1 MLIDQLII
9 SLQEYWIINR
19 DNQSKSDEIIDWI
32 ETYWELAFK
41 KENIKWHVT
50 GSLLIMN
57 EEKTKVL
64 LMFHKKLQLWLQF
77 GGHADGEIDIENVA
91 IREFH
96 EESGIETEPMI
107 IGWIFNVDVHDIPEN
122 RGTPMHKHFDIL
134 YLGSIPENTPF
145 IRQESEVDDIR
156 WFDVLWIEKYIG
168 EKRMLDMMNQ
178 IKIMSHV

>member
-1 MLIDQLII
+1 MLIDQLIL
-9 SLQEYWIINR
+9 SLREYWKINTE
-19 DNQSKSDEIIDWI
+19 NQFKSDEIIDWI
-32 ETYWELAFK
+32 RKYWELAFK

-64 LMFHKKLQLWLQF
+64 LMFHKKLQMWLQF
-77 GGHADGEIDIENVA
+77 GWHADGEIDIENVA

-96 EESGIETEPMI
+96 EESGIEIEPRI
-107 IGWIFNVDVHDIPEN
+107 IGWIFDVDIHDIPEN

-134 YLGSIPENTPF
+134 YLGSISENTLF
-145 IRQESEVDDIR
+145 SRQESEVDDIR
-156 WFDVLWIEKYIG
+156 WFDILWIEKYIG
-168 EKRMLDMMNQ
+168 EKRMLDMIEK